1 MRKLLAGISDY
12 GRMHSLNQIRRD
24 LTDCSHKMRR
34 IDDAGWVSAFG
45 KLVSE
50 TGQYF
55 SPKVRR
61 SALYSSDQFTIP
73 IAACR
78 ADALHSHRTH
88 SATSGWHLTRS
99 FLRRAASLRAA
110 LVKNVNHVIMRLV
123 ELRLR
128 KVREQ
133 MLVPAVAI
141 NNDDL
146 LAAVAG
152 HLVGGLLQ

>member
-1 MRKLLAGISDY
+1 MRNPSSRTAVNENPGDLSRCRIAIRASFSSMRKLLAGISDY

-78 ADALHSHRTH
+78 ADALHSH
-88 SATSGWHLTRS
+88 
-99 FLRRAASLRAA
+99 
-110 LVKNVNHVIMRLV
+110 
-123 ELRLR
+123 
-128 KVREQ
+128 
-133 MLVPAVAI
+133 
-141 NNDDL
+141 
-146 LAAVAG
+146 
-152 HLVGGLLQ
+152 